1 MIWAS
6 TQCGCLL
13 SDALICVLLWTLPDN
28 MLLGSARVGRAEFS
42 PFMASGFLGPGA
54 SQPYFP
60 YSLLSLSPL
69 PRSLFQKREAPPPM
83 APLCISGRLP
93 YWPISTWLTH
103 HSQRFSRAGHTS
115 AAVCLFIV
123 AMFSILASFPFSFF
137 FYAPLFQAAL
147 TWPPGETVG
156 GHLVLQFLS
165 LSSRTRISRGYV
177 DPLAP
182 FAVCKQS
189 S

>member
-1 MIWAS
+1 MPP
-6 TQCGCLL
+6 
-13 SDALICVLLWTLPDN
+13 ALDPPRQHATRL
-28 MLLGSARVGRAEFS
+28 ARVGRAEFS

-54 SQPYFP
+54 SQPHFP
-60 YSLLSLSPL
+60 YSLLTSSPL
-69 PRSLFQKREAPPPM
+69 PRSLFQKREVPPPT
-83 APLCISGRLP
+83 APLRVSGCLP

-103 HSQRFSRAGHTS
+103 HSQRFSRAGHPN

-156 GHLVLQFLS
+156 GPLVLRFSS
-165 LSSRTRISRGYV
+165 LSARTRIGRGYM